1 MTTPSNKTPDE
12 PPEWWR
18 RLTPEQQAFIR
29 QLTGSD
35 WRPNPTLEE
44 VGRLFDETRRRIRE
58 IEERALKKLRNG
70 DGDEPAHS

>member
-1 MTTPSNKTPDE
+1 MVA
-12 PPEWWR
+12 
-18 RLTPEQQAFIR
+18 QAHSR
-29 QLTGSD
+29 ATGFHSATHRSD
-35 WRPNPTLEE
+35 WQPNPTLEE